1 MTHPTVS
8 VGEEL
13 SKAKGRVFRN
23 SGRELLAWM
32 ENDND
37 LDSLRPLPRFSEIM
51 LAARAQLRDQASP
64 IAQ

>member
-1 MTHPTVS
+1 
-8 VGEEL
+8 
-13 SKAKGRVFRN
+13 VFRN

-51 LAARAQLRDQASP
+51 RAARAQLRDQASP
-64 IAQ
+64 IAR